1 MWRRPVPSGGDPASA
16 TGSPTSVT
24 AGPPPPPPERPG
36 DADGT
41 GSDALGVR
49 SNAPGGRSEPPP
61 GSAPAPEA
69 VSASAAASAP
79 DDDDVDG
86 PPPPP
91 FVRER
96 EERRR
101 RRRRRRRGVL
111 VGVAALLLVA
121 AAVGVV
127 VSGVVGDDVEEVADA
142 PEAAPEGE
150 QPAEEAPREEAP
162 SEDEEDD
169 APGPGEDAEAERDRR
184 TLQDIDDPIDLDDQ
198 GRPDRDVPDDETIS
212 PPDLSRLDVGE
223 TRIAELLSDIDA
235 SERVMLGFQFDV
247 RELVSG
253 GIDLDDPDEVFAGLR
268 AAGERGVV
276 ALELLRERMEDPQED
291 ARAEEVREAYVVHL
305 DSWVRYM
312 AAVADDPQILLR
324 DTSRYTVDINR
335 TADLFV
341 RATEEL
347 LETADLDRELRRYAE
362 AIVGRGFPDPEDSQ
376 V

>member
-24 AGPPPPPPERPG
+24 AGPPPAPPERPG
-36 DADGT
+36 DADG
-41 GSDALGVR
+41 SEV
-49 SNAPGGRSEPPP
+49 PGGRSEAPPP
-61 GSAPAPEA
+61 PSAPTPETA
-69 VSASAAASAP
+69 SASPAAP
-79 DDDDVDG
+79 DGDVDG

-101 RRRRRRRGVL
+101 RRRRGVV

-127 VSGVVGDDVEEVADA
+127 LSGVVGDDVEEVADA
-142 PEAAPEGE
+142 PEAAPDGE
-150 QPAEEAPREEAP
+150 QPAEEAPAEEAP

-223 TRIAELLSDIDA
+223 TRIADLLLDIDA
-235 SERVMLGFQFDV
+235 SERVMLGFQLDV

-253 GIDLDDPDEVFAGLR
+253 GIDLDAPDELFAGLR

-291 ARAEEVREAYVVHL
+291 ARAEAVREAYVVHL

-335 TADLFV
+335 TADIFV

-362 AIVGRGFPDPEDSQ
+362 AIVGRGFPDAEDSQ
-376 V
+376 A